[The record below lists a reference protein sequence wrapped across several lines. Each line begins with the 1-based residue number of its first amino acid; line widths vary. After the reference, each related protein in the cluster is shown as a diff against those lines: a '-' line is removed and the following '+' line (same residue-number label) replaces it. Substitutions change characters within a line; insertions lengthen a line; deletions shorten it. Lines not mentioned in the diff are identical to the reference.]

1 MPRFVAG
8 DELGNLKTLSYDT
21 NAEPKSTLKTLRAVT
36 SPNAIQALA
45 SSSGT
50 IAAAH
55 ADGSLYAYALADDD
69 DELSVLA
76 EWKEDR
82 ISKKSTQK
90 FVGIDLHE
98 STILSCTSN
107 GALRSHSLD
116 SASTSNT
123 ATLPTRLTEWK
134 ASPDRTHFAYGGD
147 EVELSVWDT
156 QKAFE
161 ATTSPQDLSG
171 SKAAGK
177 KRKRNDAL
185 FEGEVWRAKNVAN
198 DNLGLRQPVRI
209 STISFVSPSA
219 ASSNLLITGT
229 EFGNVRRYDTRASG
243 RRPTSDWSGFTQGNG
258 VKKIECGHREHEAF
272 VADVV
277 NGLHALDLRNGK
289 VLYKYKGLSGAVT
302 SIAPSPS
309 FLLSASLDRLCRVHA
324 TVAPPAEAKANGSGD
339 KGDVVDKVYM
349 TTTPTVVVWD
359 RRDEGE
365 TKKTGLEEDDDEED
379 VWEGMENVEEEEDG
393 SRGKKRKKT

>member
-1 MPRFVAG
+1 MPRFIAG
-8 DELGNLKTLSYDT
+8 DELGNLKTLSYDLS
-21 NAEPKSTLKTLRAVT
+21 AEPKSTLKTIRAVT

-55 ADGSLYAYALADDD
+55 GDGSLYAYALADDE
-69 DELSVLA
+69 ELSVLA

-82 ISKKSTQK
+82 ISKKSGQK

-98 STILSCTSN
+98 STILSCTST
-107 GALRSHSLD
+107 GALRSYSLD
-116 SASTSNT
+116 STSTTNT

-171 SKAAGK
+171 SKAASK

-209 STISFVSPSA
+209 STVSFVTPSA
-219 ASSNLLITGT
+219 ASNNLLITGT

-243 RRPTSDWSGFTQGNG
+243 RRPTSDWSGFTQGHG
-258 VKKIECGHREHEAF
+258 ISKIECGHREHEAF

-277 NGLHALDLRNGK
+277 NGLHSLDLRNGK

-309 FLLSASLDRLCRVHA
+309 FLASASLDRLCRVHS
-324 TVAPPAEAKANGSGD
+324 TVAPPREAKVNGSGD

-359 RRDEGE
+359 GRDEG
-365 TKKTGLEEDDDEED
+365 KSKSALEEEEEED
-379 VWEGMENVEEEEDG
+379 VWEGMENIEDEDDDG